1 MAASGPGLLAFPG
14 KRIVPAGR
22 AYTYNSKYANVDWG
36 RNDVRAERIDR
47 LIRKSKLKRIDIGAH
62 MGLSPFFMSQMLRSR
77 TVPVTEDLE
86 KRFRETVDLLMRRN
100 RQRTDRSATQK
111 ASSDNASRIER
122 INRIIKTSKLKRHEI
137 ARLAGI
143 TPFHLS
149 RVLAN
154 MRSPLMPD
162 VESRVEQAVDQLLK
176 QARSEVDRQSRFTD
190 PSKQ

>member
-1 MAASGPGLLAFPG
+1 M
-14 KRIVPAGR
+14 PAGR

-47 LIRKSKLKRIDIGAH
+47 LVRKSKLKRIDIAAH
-62 MGLSPFFMSQMLRSR
+62 MGLSPFFISQMLRAR

-100 RQRTDRSATQK
+100 RQRTDRSAAKK
-111 ASSDNASRIER
+111 ASSDDASRIER
-122 INRIIKTSKLKRHEI
+122 INRIIETSKLKRHEI

-154 MRSPLMPD
+154 MRSPLTPD
-162 VESRVEQAVDQLLK
+162 LEQRIEQAVHDLLRQAQDNTDRNR
-176 QARSEVDRQSRFTD
+176 QARNVR
-190 PSKQ
+190 

>member
-22 AYTYNSKYANVDWG
+22 SYTYNSKYANVDWG

-62 MGLSPFFMSQMLRSR
+62 MGLSPFFMSKMLRSR

-100 RQRTDRSATQK
+100 RQRTDRSASQK